1 MANRTLQLNIEKS
14 LQNSSAM
21 SAQDL
26 IATTANVI
34 GTAYKGTAFVPKKIV
49 SSSTS
54 LFFDA
59 DGSET
64 STYNTRG
71 NMIGSSRQN
80 RHEHLYDDY
89 SCNVDGNGYDAVSV
103 WLDNGGTQATFTRIL
118 GIGNGI
124 EDPITGKMQESGF
137 NAANNISSG
146 TLSQSVSPNLNAVAN
161 GVKGNVSFLFKTV
174 NEKSKRSDGVAD
186 VNSDVETIDYLD
198 ELFCNENK
206 DTTEINVLSD
216 VMIFASGVLPS
227 LSSEESIDNF
237 DYYEYDSI
245 PSDYS
250 TQVLQTSNKKQNFID
265 LKGFT
270 PYIKSENHKPFNF
283 FQNSYLDTSNYIE
296 KQTIYSNPD
305 KNYFSSRFLEKGY
318 FTYATFPLCG
328 INDHLT
334 PHKRFTLLTSK
345 PYEEINS
352 DSVPDYN
359 SFESE
364 FSTAKTPWITS
375 QPLFRTSFGNTTTDN
390 RKEIHQSVQNLFRFW
405 SLDDGD
411 VGNKFRIKINPA
423 MRGEPNTETNYMSD
437 NEFAS
442 FDIYIFLYEARIN
455 RYVNI
460 ETYKDVNLHPNS
472 PNYISNL
479 IGDSYE
485 YYDFKLGKVVQ
496 KGFFK
501 NKSQFLRV
509 EVDKTIEEK
518 TLKIQHQLI
527 PSGFRSY
534 PHISFKKEAFEM
546 FGNEESVNAL
556 FDTQGI
562 YQMPP
567 MYVLNKYTEYDKSY
581 LVSHINNHWGV
592 VFNRS
597 KVKNNILMPDRLK
610 EHNNP
615 TAENVSPHFYYSKY
629 FLTGNNNS
637 QKDIWVEQDNYLN
650 SFFHLEKILVKTDSE
665 ENVSLSKYKHS
676 GRTPSNTTNYK
687 YLNLSDDSLWLFN
700 RKLKNTYRDKLSF
713 DFFTYGGFDGTD
725 IRDQDKKNFRND
737 AIIRELYDSNEKK
750 STYSAYDLAI
760 DIAANDTTC
769 AGDILIVPGI
779 KEIPIVKK
787 CMQICEEDRRHFYLA
802 DISGAASSSNILYF
816 NDETGDQN
824 VQVFSTKGIMGQYFK
839 IENDLSRYTF
849 NKSAIKVNDN
859 EIKLKQENNPETG
872 DYFTYFNYTS
882 IVEHFYETMY
892 DLWESECI
900 TSRYLLASYGDLI
913 VNFQGDSQRQMS
925 SDLFTL
931 GKIAQN
937 FNPNNSISSN
947 GSIVYHGSR
956 ANTSLILQHLLNFNC
971 ESFED
976 YLVKARKNSINV
988 IYTPKNQNAR
998 LLTELTSYEN
1008 RKHIFKEQ
1016 RYIRAIQEVKKII
1029 KYSVFLDE
1037 SFIQGGLFFTQ
1048 NSSLNNIYQKFE
1060 IQMNLLMQNLVD
1072 TGYIT
1077 GFLVKIQK
1085 PQDEKTMLDMQNY
1098 IIRGNIVLQ
1107 FDNSDIINLE
1117 IDDVLSDLS
1126 LLANPGQDAVYIPR

>member
-1 MANRTLQLNIEKS
+1 MTNRTLQLNIEKS
-14 LQNSSAM
+14 LQTPSAM

-34 GTAYKGTAFVPKKIV
+34 GAAYKGTAFVPKKIV
-49 SSSTS
+49 SSDTG

-59 DGSET
+59 EGGET
-64 STYNTRG
+64 LTYNTRV
-71 NMIGSSRQN
+71 NMLGSSRQN

-89 SCNVDGNGYDAVSV
+89 SCNVDSNGYDAVSV

-118 GIGNGI
+118 GVGNGTR
-124 EDPITGKMQESGF
+124 DAITGKMQESGF

-146 TLSQSVSPNLNAVAN
+146 TLSQSVSPNLNAVSN
-161 GVKGNVSFLFKTV
+161 GVSGNVSFLFKTV
-174 NEKSKRSDGVAD
+174 NEISKRSALDSTQ
-186 VNSDVETIDYLD
+186 SDVESVDYLD
-198 ELFCNENK
+198 ELFCNENI
-206 DTTEINVLSD
+206 TTSELNILSD

-227 LSSEESIDNF
+227 LSSEESIDSF
-237 DYYEYDSI
+237 SYHDYDTNASSYAS
-245 PSDYS
+245 
-250 TQVLQTSNKKQNFID
+250 QTKQTLDQKQNFID
-265 LKGFT
+265 LKGFS
-270 PYIKSENHKPFNF
+270 PYIKTEEHKPFNF
-283 FQNSYLDTSNYIE
+283 VQNSYLNTSNYIE
-296 KQTIYSNPD
+296 KQNIYSSPD

-345 PYEEINS
+345 PYADIN
-352 DSVPDYN
+352 DNSVPDYN

-364 FSTAKTPWITS
+364 FTTSKTPWITS
-375 QPLFRTSFGNTTTDN
+375 QPLFRTSFGEDQTDN
-390 RKEIHQSVQNLFRFW
+390 RKLVHESVEDLFRFW

-411 VGNKFRIKINPA
+411 VGNKYRIKINPTK
-423 MRGEPNTETNYMSD
+423 RGEPNIETNYMID
-437 NEFAS
+437 DEFAT
-442 FDIYIFLYEARIN
+442 FDIYIFIYEPRVN
-455 RYVNI
+455 RYINI
-460 ETYKDVNLHPNS
+460 ETYKDVNLHPDS

-479 IGDSYE
+479 IGDVYE
-485 YYDFKLGKVVQ
+485 YYDFKLKKVVQ

-509 EVDKTIEEK
+509 EVNKIIEEK
-518 TLKIQHQLI
+518 TLKTQHSLI

-534 PHISFKKEAFEM
+534 PHIKFEKNAFSSFI
-546 FGNEESVNAL
+546 NNNDTLNTL
-556 FDTQGI
+556 FNQGV

-567 MYVLNKYTEYDKSY
+567 MYVLNKYTEYDKSH
-581 LVSHINNHWGV
+581 LIDHISNHWGV

-597 KVKNNILMPDRLK
+597 KIKNNTLMPNSLR

-615 TAENVSPHFYYSKY
+615 ISENVSPHFYYSKY

-637 QKDIWVEQDNYLN
+637 QKDIWVDQDNYLN
-650 SFFHLEKILVKTDSE
+650 SFFHLEKILVKTDDE
-665 ENVSLSKYKHS
+665 GVVSLDRYKHS
-676 GRTPSNTTNYK
+676 GRIPSNTNNYK
-687 YLNLSDDSLWLFN
+687 YLNLSDDSIWLFN
-700 RKLKNTYRDKLSF
+700 NKLKNTYRDKLSF
-713 DFFTYGGFDGTD
+713 DLFTYGGFDGTD

-737 AIIRELYDSNEKK
+737 AIIRELSDSNEVR
-750 STYSAYDLAI
+750 STFTAYDTAI
-760 DIAANDTTC
+760 DIATSDTTC

-779 KEIPIVKK
+779 REIPIVKK
-787 CMQICEEDRRHFYLA
+787 CTQICEEDRRHFYLA

-892 DLWESECI
+892 DLWESQFI
-900 TSRYLLASYGDLI
+900 SSRYLFASYGDLI
-913 VNFQGDSQRQMS
+913 VNFQGASQRQMT
-925 SDLFTL
+925 SDLFVL
-931 GKIAQN
+931 GQIAQN
-937 FNPNNSISSN
+937 ANPNNTISNN
-947 GSIVYHGSR
+947 GSLIYHGSR
-956 ANTSLILQHLLNFNC
+956 ANTKLILQHLLNFNS
-971 ESFED
+971 ESFENL
-976 YLVKARKNSINV
+976 LVKARKSSINV
-988 IYTPKNQNAR
+988 IYTPKNLNAR
-998 LLTELTSYEN
+998 LLTDLTSYEN
-1008 RKHIFKEQ
+1008 RKHVFKEQ
-1016 RYIRAIQEVKKII
+1016 KHIRAIQEVKKIV
-1029 KYSVFLDE
+1029 KYSIFLDE

-1072 TGYIT
+1072 AGYIT

-1085 PQDEKTMLDMQNY
+1085 PQDVRTMLDMQNY

-1126 LLANPGQDAVYIPR
+1126 LLANPGQDAVFIPR